1 MNNKGDFN
9 NKEASIGIKDGEL
22 SEQLLGH
29 DYHVDTPMRAYDG
42 IQTVRERDTITPTMV
57 LQS

>member
-22 SEQLLGH
+22 SELLLGH
-29 DYHVDTPMRAYDG
+29 DYHVDNPMRAYDG
-42 IQTVRERDTITPTMV
+42 IQTVRERDTVTPRIDLT
-57 LQS
+57 S